1 MTGRGI
7 KELLDKSKNIGGKI
21 VLFREVV
28 FFCFSMKWDL
38 QRVARVGKSGKLGR
52 KKESEYELSKR
63 EGARLLEQ
71 DWPSGQNSDRQQL
84 EAQRFS
90 WLQVFQKKSISLGL
104 N

>member
-52 KKESEYELSKR
+52 KKESQYELSKR